1 MFPLNHV
8 GHLFCTTY
16 VHVKV
21 GIGHVKVGL
30 RLDRST
36 SGSIDFALQVAWR
49 ILRLFMYSYVFFFNL
64 IFISYLFISVG
75 Y

>member
-21 GIGHVKVGL
+21 GIRHVKVGIRHVKVGL
-30 RLDRST
+30 RVDRST

-49 ILRLFMYSYVFFFNL
+49 ILRLVFL
-64 IFISYLFISVG
+64 CILF
-75 Y
+75 